1 MNQHLQ
7 EFARNFIKERLKQL
21 PAGQQLVFNRMYAHK
36 NLDRSVDE
44 AVDAMPADKLDWAM
58 QQVETSYTD
67 GVAKG
72 TIQAIPVAS
81 PASTDEGWREFVT
94 AISEGFAS
102 EHQGQLH
109 CDHCRVNLEHTH
121 VHKADCMMLRAKAY
135 LVTHP
140 ADGSHPAPDF
150 EAARQFL
157 QLYGNPRPGYDTTVS
172 GMVEHLRKE
181 GHSTAFPAW
190 AYSTGGILQPEQALL
205 WLAHLFA
212 VGPVPASPSAAETTS
227 ENPAESLQEAPPG
240 STWRCRDCFGPL
252 GEEHSDN
259 CGIGRGLITRE
270 HCGDSPIPDRAE

>member
-21 PAGQQLVFNRMYAHK
+21 PAEQQLIFNRMYAHK
-36 NLDRSVDE
+36 NLDRSVNE

-58 QQVETSYTD
+58 QQVERSYSD
-67 GVAKG
+67 GIAAGTVQAFTVAG
-72 TIQAIPVAS
+72 AS
-81 PASTDEGWREFVT
+81 PSEDGWREFVT
-94 AISEGFAS
+94 AVSEGFAS

-109 CDHCRVNLEHTH
+109 CDHCRVNLEHTP
-121 VHKADCMMLRAKAY
+121 VHEADCMMLRAKAY
-135 LVTHP
+135 LATHP
-140 ADGSHPAPDF
+140 ADGIGLKPNFD
-150 EAARQFL
+150 AARKFL

-190 AYSTGGILQPEQALL
+190 AYSTGGILQPEQALQ

-212 VGPVPASPSAAETTS
+212 VEPVSTNASAGETAPETS
-227 ENPAESLQEAPPG
+227 EEPLPVAPPG
-240 STWRCRDCFGPL
+240 FTWRCSDCYGPL
-252 GEEHSDN
+252 GEDHSDN

-270 HCGDSPIPDRAE
+270 DVGDSPIPNRAD